1 MMKKQLEAVQRGFTL
16 IELMIVVAIIGILAA
31 IAIPQYQ
38 TYQRRAAF
46 ADVVSATGNF
56 TTAVGACMQFNNNDP
71 APCDADANG
80 EGWSIPANL
89 DAPGAGRT
97 ATITTENGV
106 VTATAITGQGLDG
119 ETIVLTPVPPTGSG
133 PIVWTRTGTCTEVI
147 PRIC

>member
-56 TTAVGACMQFNNNDP
+56 TTAVGACIQFNNNDP
-71 APCDADANG
+71 APCDAGANG
-80 EGWSIPANL
+80 EGWAIPANL
-89 DAPGAGRT
+89 AGPAGRT
-97 ATITTENGV
+97 QAITTENGV
-106 VTATAITGQGLDG
+106 VTATAIAGQGLAG
-119 ETIVLTPVPPTGSG
+119 ETIILTPNPPAGSG
-133 PIVWTRTGTCTEVI
+133 PIVWVRAGTCTTVV

>member
-71 APCDADANG
+71 APCDAGANG
-80 EGWSIPANL
+80 EGWAIPADL
-89 DAPGAGRT
+89 TVAAGRT
-97 ATITTENGV
+97 AGITTVAGV
-106 VTATAITGQGLDG
+106 VTATAIAGQGLNG
-119 ETIVLTPVPPTGSG
+119 ETIVLTPTPPAGSG
-133 PIVWTRTGTCTEVI
+133 PIVWTRTGTCTTVV

>member
-71 APCDADANG
+71 APCDAEQNG
-80 EGWSIPANL
+80 EGWAIPANL
-89 DAPGAGRT
+89 TVAAGRT
-97 ATITTENGV
+97 ATITTVDGV
-106 VTATAITGQGLDG
+106 VTATAITGQGLAG
-119 ETIVLTPVPPTGSG
+119 ETIILTPTPPAGSG
-133 PIVWTRTGTCTEVI
+133 PIVWVRAGTCTAA

>member
-46 ADVVSATGNF
+46 SDVVAATGNF
-56 TTAVGACMQFNNNDP
+56 TTAVGTCIQFNNNDRL
-71 APCDADANG
+71 PCDALANG
-80 EGWSIPANL
+80 EGWAIPANL
-89 DAPGAGRT
+89 AAPAGRT
-97 ATITTENGV
+97 ATITTLDGV
-106 VTATAITGQGLDG
+106 VTATAILGQGLNG
-119 ETIVLTPVPPTGSG
+119 ETIILTPVPPAGSG
-133 PIVWTRTGTCTEVI
+133 PIVWERTGTCTTVV

>member
-46 ADVVSATGNF
+46 SDVVAATGNF
-56 TTAVGACMQFNNNDP
+56 TTAVGTCIQFNNNDRL
-71 APCDADANG
+71 PCDALANG
-80 EGWSIPANL
+80 EGWAVPADL
-89 DAPGAGRT
+89 IVAAGRT
-97 ATITTENGV
+97 ATITTVDGV
-106 VTATAITGQGLDG
+106 VTATAITGQGLAG
-119 ETIVLTPVPPTGSG
+119 ETIILTPTPPAGSG
-133 PIVWTRTGTCTEVI
+133 PIVWTRTGTCTTVV

>member
-56 TTAVGACMQFNNNDP
+56 TTAVGACIQFNNNDP
-71 APCDADANG
+71 APCDAGANG

-89 DAPGAGRT
+89 DAPAGRT
-97 ATITTENGV
+97 ASITTLDGV
-106 VTATAITGQGLDG
+106 VTATAITGQGLAG
-119 ETIVLTPVPPTGSG
+119 ETIILTPTPPAGSG
-133 PIVWTRTGTCTEVI
+133 PIVWVRTGTCTTA

>member
-1 MMKKQLEAVQRGFTL
+1 MKKQLEAVQRGFTL

-56 TTAVGACMQFNNNDP
+56 TTAVGACIQFNNNDRL
-71 APCDADANG
+71 PCDAGANG
-80 EGWSIPANL
+80 EGWSIPADL
-89 DAPGAGRT
+89 AVAAGRT
-97 ATITTENGV
+97 ATITTVNGV
-106 VTATAITGQGLDG
+106 VTATARTGQGLNG
-119 ETIVLTPVPPTGSG
+119 ETIILTPVPPAGSG
-133 PIVWTRTGTCTEVI
+133 PIVWTRTGTCTTA

>member
-71 APCDADANG
+71 APCDAEQNG
-80 EGWSIPANL
+80 EGWAIPADL
-89 DAPGAGRT
+89 AAPGAGRT
-97 ATITTENGV
+97 ATITTVNGV
-106 VTATAITGQGLDG
+106 VTATAITGQGLAG
-119 ETIVLTPVPPTGSG
+119 ETIILTPTPPAGSG
-133 PIVWTRTGTCTEVI
+133 PIVWTRTGTCTTVV

>member
-71 APCDADANG
+71 APCDAGANG
-80 EGWSIPANL
+80 EGWSIPDDLAV
-89 DAPGAGRT
+89 AAGRT
-97 ATITTENGV
+97 ATITTLDGV
-106 VTATAITGQGLDG
+106 VTATAITGQGLAG
-119 ETIVLTPVPPTGSG
+119 ETIILTPTPPAGSG
-133 PIVWTRTGTCTEVI
+133 PIVWTRTGTCTTVV

>member
-46 ADVVSATGNF
+46 SDVVAATGNF
-56 TTAVGACMQFNNNDP
+56 TTAVGTCIQFNNNTRE
-71 APCDADANG
+71 PCDALANG
-80 EGWSIPANL
+80 EGWAIPADL
-89 DAPGAGRT
+89 AVAAGRT
-97 ATITTENGV
+97 ASITTVDGV
-106 VTATAITGQGLDG
+106 VTATAIAGQGLNG
-119 ETIVLTPVPPTGSG
+119 ETIILTPTPPAGSG
-133 PIVWTRTGTCTEVI
+133 PIVWTRTGTCTTVV